1 MAFGIFI
8 HRADSI
14 YDDRP
19 DQQYQF
25 PVQYL
30 ERAKACLGDWIVYYE
45 PVKAHG
51 TRGYFA
57 VAQVQDIIPDPKT
70 AKMFLAIIEPGSYL
84 EFSNPVPFRGQ
95 DGPAER
101 DLSGRGQWSVRPLS
115 TQDFNRIVDAG
126 LGEAEILS
134 RVDAHHNNALL
145 EDRAI
150 FESLPPRE
158 RMAFYGNRI
167 VRDRIFRKSV
177 LFAYDSRCALT
188 GLKLINGGGRAEV
201 EAAHIRPVEA
211 DGPDKTSNGLALSG
225 TVHWMFDRGL
235 VTLDDDLK
243 ILISR
248 HVNDRQSVEALLNKT
263 GYARPP
269 MRAADQPHP
278 QFLQWHRDNCFKR

>member
-1 MAFGIFI
+1 MAFGIFV

-30 ERAKACLGDWIVYYE
+30 ERARACRGDWVIYYE
-45 PVKAHG
+45 PVKAQG

-57 VAQVQDIIPDPKT
+57 VARVQDIIPDPKIPR
-70 AKMFLAIIEPGSYL
+70 MFLAIIEPGSYL
-84 EFSNPVPFRGQ
+84 EFPNPVPFRGVN
-95 DGPAER
+95 GPAEQ
-101 DLSGRGQWSVRPLS
+101 DISGRAQWSVRPLS
-115 TQDFNRIVDAG
+115 LQDFNRIIDAG
-126 LGEAEILS
+126 LNDTDILS
-134 RVDAHHNNALL
+134 RTDSPDSNVLA

-150 FESLPPRE
+150 FESFPARE
-158 RMAFYGNRI
+158 RMAVYGTRA

-211 DGPDKTSNGLALSG
+211 DGPDRVSNGLALSG

-235 VTLDDDLK
+235 ITLEDDLK

-248 HVNDRQSVEALLNKT
+248 HVNDQQSIETLLNKT
-263 GYARPP
+263 GYARLPL
-269 MRAADQPHP
+269 RAADQTSSTIFEVASRPA
-278 QFLQWHRDNCFKR
+278 F